1 MKAKNFSKG
10 AYVRDTSITGNKLGR
25 PRGVIGVIALVAFLI
40 IRNLRQDK
48 KAGRCPG
55 CSGCPHAKACP
66 HANEIEQKTCP
77 RQ

>member
-1 MKAKNFSKG
+1 MFATQVLLAINW
-10 AYVRDTSITGNKLGR
+10 ADL
-25 PRGVIGVIALVAFLI
+25 GVIGVIALVAFLI

>member
-1 MKAKNFSKG
+1 MLTTQLLLEINWA
-10 AYVRDTSITGNKLGR
+10 DL
-25 PRGVIGVIALVAFLI
+25 GVIGVIALVAFLI

-55 CSGCPHAKACP
+55 CSGCQHAKACP
-66 HANEIEQKTCP
+66 HAQELAQKSCP